1 MKHLTNVCGKDT
13 KSEIRVGLHVTISG
27 GISNSV
33 DNALQMNCTAFQI
46 FSRNP
51 KGWAAKP
58 LLAYDL
64 ENFKIKLKGSKIRKD
79 SVCVHMPYL
88 PNLSSPH
95 SLLYEKSVLVF
106 LEEIRRCSLL
116 GIPYLVLHLG
126 SNLGSGKEAGIN
138 QFVKACIFALENY
151 NSLLPSSS
159 SLPSK
164 ISVTSSSI
172 SSSYSSSPTFTA
184 KFDVTKQEEGEQDSS
199 NKVTILLENNVGHKN
214 TTGSKF
220 EDIRL
225 ILDKLSSF
233 PNFVGVCFDSCHAF
247 AAGYD
252 LRSIDSVESTLEQ
265 FDDIIGLKN
274 LKLVHL
280 NDSREGL
287 GSNRDR
293 HESLGQGRIGNE
305 GIGALC
311 THKPISSIPFIM
323 ETPREKHK
331 EDMKTIHSLIANK
344 LQA

>member
-1 MKHLTNVCGKDT
+1 
-13 KSEIRVGLHVTISG
+13 
-27 GISNSV
+27 
-33 DNALQMNCTAFQI
+33 MNCTAFQI

-58 LLAYDL
+58 LIPYDV

-106 LEEIRRCSLL
+106 LEEIKRCSLL
-116 GIPYLVLHLG
+116 GIPYLVLHFG

-138 QFVKACIFALENY
+138 RFVNACLLALENY
-151 NSLLPSSS
+151 NSPSSS
-159 SLPSK
+159 LLSK
-164 ISVTSSSI
+164 SSVTSSSP
-172 SSSYSSSPTFTA
+172 SSLYSSSSPL
-184 KFDVTKQEEGEQDSS
+184 TKSDATKNDESVQDSS

-214 TTGSKF
+214 TIGSKF

-225 ILDKLSSF
+225 ILDKLNSF

-265 FDDIIGLKN
+265 FNDIIGLKN

-287 GSNRDR
+287 GSNVDR
-293 HESLGQGRIGNE
+293 HENLGQGRIGNK

-311 THKPISSIPFIM
+311 THKPISSVPFIM

-331 EDMKTIHSLIANK
+331 EDMKTIRSLITNK
-344 LQA
+344 LQV

>member
-1 MKHLTNVCGKDT
+1 
-13 KSEIRVGLHVTISG
+13 
-27 GISNSV
+27 
-33 DNALQMNCTAFQI
+33 MNCTAFQI

-58 LLAYDL
+58 LQAYDV
-64 ENFKIKLKGSKIRKD
+64 ENFKRKLKDSRIRKD

-138 QFVKACIFALENY
+138 QFVKACLLALENY
-151 NSLLPSSS
+151 NSPSSSSS

-164 ISVTSSSI
+164 ISVTSPSI
-172 SSSYSSSPTFTA
+172 SSSYSFSPTFTA
-184 KFDVTKQEEGEQDSS
+184 KFDMTKKEEGE

-214 TTGSKF
+214 TIGSKF

-274 LKLVHL
+274 LQLVHL

-311 THKPISSIPFIM
+311 TYKPISSIPFIM

-331 EDMKTIHSLIANK
+331 EDMKTIRSLIANE

>member
-1 MKHLTNVCGKDT
+1 M
-13 KSEIRVGLHVTISG
+13 HVTISG

-51 KGWAAKP
+51 KGWTAKP
-58 LLAYDL
+58 LLPHDV

-95 SLLYEKSVLVF
+95 SLLYEKSVLVL
-106 LEEIRRCSLL
+106 LEEIKRCSLL
-116 GIPYLVLHLG
+116 GIPYLVLHFG

-138 QFVKACIFALENY
+138 QFVNACLLALENY
-151 NSLLPSSS
+151 DSPLSS

-164 ISVTSSSI
+164 NSVASSSL
-172 SSSYSSSPTFTA
+172 SSSYSHSPAFTA
-184 KFDVTKQEEGEQDSS
+184 KFDMTKKEENEQDSS

-214 TTGSKF
+214 TIGSKF

-225 ILDKLSSF
+225 ILNKLNSF
-233 PNFVGVCFDSCHAF
+233 SNFVGVCFDSCHAF

-280 NDSREGL
+280 NDSKEGL
-287 GSNRDR
+287 GSNLDR
-293 HESLGQGRIGNE
+293 HENLGQGRIGNE

-311 THKPISSIPFIM
+311 THQPISSVPFIM

-331 EDMKTIHSLIANK
+331 EDMKTIRSLIANR

>member
-1 MKHLTNVCGKDT
+1 V
-13 KSEIRVGLHVTISG
+13 SISG
-27 GISNSV
+27 GISNSI
-33 DNALQMNCTAFQI
+33 DNALQMNCAAFQI
-46 FSRNP
+46 FSSNP
-51 KGWAAKP
+51 KGWSAKP
-58 LLAYDL
+58 LLPYDI

-106 LEEIRRCSLL
+106 LEEIKRCSLL
-116 GIPYLVLHLG
+116 GIPYLVLHFG

-138 QFVKACIFALENY
+138 QFVNACHLALEICN
-151 NSLLPSSS
+151 LPSSS

-164 ISVTSSSI
+164 NSVI
-172 SSSYSSSPTFTA
+172 SSSLSSSHSSSHQFTA
-184 KFDVTKQEEGEQDSS
+184 KFDVTKKEESEQDNS

-214 TTGSKF
+214 TIGSKF

-225 ILDKLSSF
+225 ILDKLNSF
-233 PNFVGVCFDSCHAF
+233 QNLIGVCFDSCHAF

-344 LQA
+344 PQA

>member
-1 MKHLTNVCGKDT
+1 M
-13 KSEIRVGLHVTISG
+13 
-27 GISNSV
+27 
-33 DNALQMNCTAFQI
+33 
-46 FSRNP
+46 
-51 KGWAAKP
+51 
-58 LLAYDL
+58 
-64 ENFKIKLKGSKIRKD
+64 IRKD
-79 SVCVHMPYL
+79 SVSVHMPYL

-138 QFVKACIFALENY
+138 QFVKACLFALENY
-151 NSLLPSSS
+151 NSPSSSSS

-164 ISVTSSSI
+164 ISVTSPSI

-184 KFDVTKQEEGEQDSS
+184 NFDMTKKEEGE

-214 TTGSKF
+214 TIGSKF

-274 LKLVHL
+274 LQLVHL

-305 GIGALC
+305 GIRALC
-311 THKPISSIPFIM
+311 TYKPISSIPFIM

-331 EDMKTIHSLIANK
+331 EDMKTIRSLIANK
-344 LQA
+344 LHLNG